1 MFGAQYYH
9 GILRK
14 YVIAF
19 GSLFNDIVV
28 QRYNNAGTRIQTLG
42 VPVAYGPKEKFL
54 VRLRQDP
61 SLDQDVAITLP
72 RIGFEMQQLIYAPTR
87 KLQTVQRHIHKQ
99 ATDDGHVMQTQFM
112 PVPYDVNFLLSIFVK
127 NADDGTQIIE
137 QILPYFRPEWTV
149 QMRLIPEMSLTMDV
163 PVVLQG
169 VTLEDAYEGDFDT
182 RRALVWNLDFM
193 MKGYLYGPISKS
205 GVIKRTIIDLY
216 TPPKPAAVQNSPE
229 GGFVAANSEAKFTD
243 TQLGA
248 MEKGERIV
256 ITPGM
261 ISNTSGTFPTTN
273 SAASVS
279 TDSINANSNYGY
291 AVDLY
296 GFASNVA

>member
-28 QRYNNAGTRIQTLG
+28 QRYNSAGARIQTLG

-61 SLDQDVAITLP
+61 NLEQDVAITLP

-87 KLQTVQRHIHKQ
+87 KLQTVQQHIHKQ
-99 ATDDGHVMQTQFM
+99 TTSDGDVMKTQFM

-149 QMRLIPEMSLTMDV
+149 QMRLVPEMSLVMD
-163 PVVLQG
+163 LS
-169 VTLEDAYEGDFDT
+169 L
-182 RRALVWNLDFM
+182 
-193 MKGYLYGPISKS
+193 IH
-205 GVIKRTIIDLY
+205 I
-216 TPPKPAAVQNSPE
+216 
-229 GGFVAANSEAKFTD
+229 
-243 TQLGA
+243 
-248 MEKGERIV
+248 
-256 ITPGM
+256 
-261 ISNTSGTFPTTN
+261 
-273 SAASVS
+273 
-279 TDSINANSNYGY
+279 
-291 AVDLY
+291 
-296 GFASNVA
+296 

>member
-1 MFGAQYYH
+1 MFGSQYYH

-28 QRYNNAGTRIQTLG
+28 QRFDAQGNRIQAIG

-54 VRLRQDP
+54 ARLADDP
-61 SLDQDVAITLP
+61 GLDRTVAITLP
-72 RIGFEMQQLIYAPTR
+72 RVGFEMQQLIYAPTR
-87 KLQTVQRHIHKQ
+87 KLSTVQRMVHKSDT
-99 ATDDGHVMQTQFM
+99 ADGNVLKTTWG
-112 PVPYDVNFLLSIFVK
+112 PVPYDINFLLSIFVK
-127 NADDGTQIIE
+127 NADDGTQIME

-149 QMRLIPEMSLTMDV
+149 QMKLVPEMSIIHDV

-169 VTLEDAYEGDFDT
+169 VTVEDAYEGDFDT
-182 RRALVWNLDFM
+182 RRSLVWNLDFM
-193 MKGYLYGPISKS
+193 MKGYLYGPVSKS
-205 GVIKRTIIDLY
+205 GTIKRTIIDLY
-216 TPPKPAAVQNSPE
+216 TPPKPAATQNSPA
-229 GGFVAANSEAKFTD
+229 GGFVAANSQSKFTD
-243 TQLGA
+243 TELGA

-256 ITPGM
+256 ITPAM